1 MLLGMQITLIHKKR
15 SFTDTFLWKKT
26 MLEALSSIHARQLRF
41 CSISYGG
48 PQVQYKNLNIPVQKN
63 KYQHKNIISVQKY
76 FVSVPKYI
84 FQSKNIYFSTKKRF
98 PKSIN
103 ISQVSLRPA
112 AGRREVSLSKWRI
125 LMVFKKKQLLIILRN
140 DKYETILGFLE
151 RFHDIR
157 TSMRTRKIA

>member
-1 MLLGMQITLIHKKR
+1 
-15 SFTDTFLWKKT
+15 

-112 AGRREVSLSKWRI
+112 GRREVRLSKWRI
-125 LMVFKKKQLLIILRN
+125 LMDIQKEATTYYFKK
-140 DKYETILGFLE
+140 
-151 RFHDIR
+151 
-157 TSMRTRKIA
+157 